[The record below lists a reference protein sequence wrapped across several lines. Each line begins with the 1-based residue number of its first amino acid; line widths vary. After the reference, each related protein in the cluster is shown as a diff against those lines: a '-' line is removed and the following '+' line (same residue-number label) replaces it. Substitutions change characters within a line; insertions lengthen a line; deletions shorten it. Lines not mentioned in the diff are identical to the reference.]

1 MSFDSSS
8 VLAVGTVA
16 FDTIKTPFGLRERI
30 VGGAGTYIGW
40 SASTL
45 GVRTGLVSV
54 VGDDFSQ
61 EELTRM
67 ENAGMLVEGI
77 ERKEGEKS
85 FFWSGSYHTDM
96 NGRDTLETEL
106 NVLADFKPVIP
117 AQWKGAQWLMLGN
130 IDPSLQASVL
140 DMIQFKL
147 SLWKITLELMTISAS
162 TKQYA
167 LKKRSSKLPLLD
179 LKNV

>member
-1 MSFDSSS
+1 MC
-8 VLAVGTVA
+8 
-16 FDTIKTPFGLRERI
+16 ER
-30 VGGAGTYIGW
+30 A
-40 SASTL
+40 
-45 GVRTGLVSV
+45 LVSV

-140 DMIQFKL
+140 DQ
-147 SLWKITLELMTISAS
+147 LEQRPQIGGVG
-162 TKQYA
+162 YHE
-167 LKKRSSKLPLLD
+167 LLD
-179 LKNV
+179 GHRHGAPEGCHCQGGCFDDQR